1 MALLV
6 LLGENSQKGPP
17 NEVALPNET
26 VLLEDTTISRRVIR
40 NYLGNVWVIMKHVL
54 LYSTSPSL
62 KSLQPSK
69 EKSFSDIIHL

>member
-17 NEVALPNET
+17 NEVTLPSET
-26 VLLEDTTISRRVIR
+26 ALLEDATISRRVRR

-54 LYSTSPSL
+54 LYSTPPLL
-62 KSLQPSK
+62 KSSQPSK
-69 EKSFSDIIHL
+69 TKSLSDIIHL